1 MSGVIVISVCAHRLF
16 SLNIGANQRREP
28 YDKTSR
34 AVVNGLKCTAIPGQ
48 PFSGG
53 AADQRR
59 CSIRTRHRQAL
70 SLVIHFISPYKKA
83 VAGALVALVITAGI
97 TLGLGQGLRILVDQ
111 GLATESPAMLT
122 RAVGLFFVLVI
133 GLAFGSFARFYLVS
147 WIGERVVADIR
158 KQVFNHLID
167 LHPGFFD
174 QNRAL
179 EIQSRF
185 TADTTILQ
193 SVIGSTVSIALRNA
207 LMLVGGLILL
217 FVTNAKLAGIILL
230 GFPLVIAPILFFG
243 RKVRHLSR
251 LSQDRIADVGSYVG
265 ENLTQ
270 IKTVQAFNHQP
281 HDRRFFAEVSEKA
294 FEIARQRIQQRA
306 WLTTLAISLVMG
318 AVGIVIWI
326 GGLDVIH
333 GRISPGELAAFVFY
347 SLLVGVAAGA
357 ISEVIGELQ
366 RAAGSAARLFEL
378 LQTPSAFRRRPGAD
392 HTPSDADAVPDMEP
406 VNSAIRIHQLTF
418 HYPGR
423 PEHPALSNL
432 SLSIRAGETLALV
445 GPSGAGKSTLFDLL
459 LHFYEPDSGQ
469 IFING
474 LDTAHM
480 SLPVLR
486 QHFALVPQNPALF
499 HGTVADNI
507 RYAKPGATQ
516 AQVEQAAIIAYAH
529 DFIER
534 LPEGYNTRL
543 GDAGQGLSGGQKQR
557 LAIARALLADAPVL
571 LLDEATSALDAESEH
586 LIQQAMPAL
595 TEGRT
600 TLVIAHRLAT
610 VRDADRI
617 AVLEEGRLL
626 AVGSHDQL
634 MEQNEL
640 YQRLARLQF
649 REALT

>member
-1 MSGVIVISVCAHRLF
+1 MELVVGFI
-16 SLNIGANQRREP
+16 NP
-28 YDKTSR
+28 YR
-34 AVVNGLKCTAIPGQ
+34 
-48 PFSGG
+48 
-53 AADQRR
+53 
-59 CSIRTRHRQAL
+59 
-70 SLVIHFISPYKKA
+70 KA

-111 GLATESPAMLT
+111 GLATQSPDNLA
-122 RAVGLFFVLVI
+122 RAVGLFFILVL

-167 LHPGFFD
+167 LHPGFFE

-185 TADTTILQ
+185 TADTTVLQ

-207 LMLVGGLILL
+207 LMLVGGLLLL
-217 FVTNAKLAGIILL
+217 FITNAKLAGIILL
-230 GFPLVIAPILFFG
+230 GFPLVIVPILFFG
-243 RKVRHLSR
+243 RRVRQLSR
-251 LSQDRIADVGSYVG
+251 LSQDRVADVGSYVG

-294 FEIARQRIQQRA
+294 FDIARERIRQRA

-333 GRISPGELAAFVFY
+333 GRITPGELAAFVFY

-378 LQTPSAFRRRPGAD
+378 LQTKPAFDRPLVEQANEFPRAISGD
-392 HTPSDADAVPDMEP
+392 
-406 VNSAIRIHQLTF
+406 IRIKNLTF

-423 PEHPALSNL
+423 SDHPALSDICL
-432 SLSIRAGETLALV
+432 HVQAGETLALV

-459 LHFYEPDSGQ
+459 LHFYEPDSGS
-469 IFING
+469 IHIDST
-474 LDTAHM
+474 DTATA
-480 SLPVLR
+480 SLEALR
-486 QHFALVPQNPALF
+486 SCFALVPQNPALF

-507 RYAKPGATQ
+507 RYARPNASQADVEEAARIAHAHEFIQNLPG
-516 AQVEQAAIIAYAH
+516 
-529 DFIER
+529 
-534 LPEGYNTRL
+534 GYLTRL
-543 GDAGQGLSGGQKQR
+543 GDAGLGLSGGQKQR
-557 LAIARALLADAPVL
+557 LAIARALLADAPIL
-571 LLDEATSALDAESEH
+571 LLDEATSALDAESEN

-595 TEGRT
+595 TSGRT

-617 AVLEEGRLL
+617 AVLDQGRLL
-626 AVGSHDQL
+626 AVGSH
-634 MEQNEL
+634 EEL
-640 YQRLARLQF
+640 IQASPLYRRLAALQF
-649 REALT
+649 REQPA

>member
-1 MSGVIVISVCAHRLF
+1 M
-16 SLNIGANQRREP
+16 
-28 YDKTSR
+28 
-34 AVVNGLKCTAIPGQ
+34 
-48 PFSGG
+48 
-53 AADQRR
+53 
-59 CSIRTRHRQAL
+59 
-70 SLVIHFISPYKKA
+70 
-83 VAGALVALVITAGI
+83 ITAGI
-97 TLGLGQGLRILVDQ
+97 TLSLGQGLRILVDQ
-111 GLATESPAMLT
+111 GLATESPAMLA

-207 LMLVGGLILL
+207 LMLAGGLILL

-265 ENLTQ
+265 ENLAQ

-378 LQTPSAFRRRPGAD
+378 LHTPSAFRRQPQGPTDTASF
-392 HTPSDADAVPDMEP
+392 PAGEP
-406 VNSAIRIHQLTF
+406 VEGAIRIHRLTF
-418 HYPGR
+418 HYPKR
-423 PEHPALSNL
+423 PGHPALSEL
-432 SLSIRAGETLALV
+432 SLTIGAGETLALV

-469 IFING
+469 IFIDG
-474 LDTAHM
+474 LDTAQM
-480 SLPVLR
+480 SLPDLR
-486 QHFALVPQNPALF
+486 RYFALVPQNPALF

-507 RYAKPGATQ
+507 RYAKPDASQT
-516 AQVEQAAIIAYAH
+516 QVEQAARIAHAH
-529 DFIER
+529 DFITA
-534 LPEGYNTRL
+534 LPEGYHTPL

-557 LAIARALLADAPVL
+557 LAIARALLADAPIL

-617 AVLEEGRLL
+617 AVLDEGRLL
-626 AVGSHDQL
+626 AVGTHDQL
-634 MEQNEL
+634 MEQNQL

-649 REALT
+649 REALA

>member
-1 MSGVIVISVCAHRLF
+1 M
-16 SLNIGANQRREP
+16 
-28 YDKTSR
+28 
-34 AVVNGLKCTAIPGQ
+34 
-48 PFSGG
+48 
-53 AADQRR
+53 
-59 CSIRTRHRQAL
+59 AL
-70 SLVIHFISPYKKA
+70 IF
-83 VAGALVALVITAGI
+83 TAGI

-111 GLATESPAMLT
+111 GLATESPENLA
-122 RAVGLFFVLVI
+122 RAIGLFFILVL

-158 KQVFNHLID
+158 KKVFNHLID
-167 LHPGFFD
+167 LHPGFFE

-185 TADTTILQ
+185 TADTTVLQ

-207 LMLVGGLILL
+207 LMLVGGLLLL
-217 FVTNAKLAGIILL
+217 FITNAKLASIILL
-230 GFPLVIAPILFFG
+230 GFPLVIAPILFYG
-243 RKVRHLSR
+243 RRVRALSR
-251 LSQDRIADVGSYVG
+251 LSQDRVADVGSYVG

-281 HDRRFFAEVSEKA
+281 HDRKYFSEVSERA
-294 FEIARQRIQQRA
+294 FEIARQRIRQRA

-378 LQTPSAFRRRPGAD
+378 LLTEPAFERKASTLTLPEHVQGA
-392 HTPSDADAVPDMEP
+392 M
-406 VNSAIRIHQLTF
+406 RIERLSF
-418 HYPGR
+418 SYPGR
-423 PEHPALSNL
+423 LEQPALTDL
-432 SLSIRAGETLALV
+432 SLEIRAGETLALV

-459 LHFYEPDSGQ
+459 LHFYQPTEGRILLDGV
-469 IFING
+469 
-474 LDTAHM
+474 DTADL
-480 SLPVLR
+480 SLEALR
-486 QHFALVPQNPALF
+486 RCFSLVPQNPALF

-507 RYAKPGATQ
+507 RYARPDASQ
-516 AQVEQAAIIAYAH
+516 QDVEQAAKIAHAH
-529 DFIER
+529 DFIQA
-534 LPEGYNTRL
+534 LPKGYETRL
-543 GDAGQGLSGGQKQR
+543 GDAGLGLSGGQKQR

-571 LLDEATSALDAESEH
+571 LLDEATSALDAESEN

-595 TEGRT
+595 TAGRT

-617 AVLEEGRLL
+617 AVMDQGRLL
-626 AVGSHDQL
+626 AVGTHDEL
-634 MEQNEL
+634 MRHNAL
-640 YQRLARLQF
+640 YQRLAKLQF
-649 REALT
+649 RDNAA

>member
-1 MSGVIVISVCAHRLF
+1 MTISPNHR
-16 SLNIGANQRREP
+16 
-28 YDKTSR
+28 K
-34 AVVNGLKCTAIPGQ
+34 
-48 PFSGG
+48 
-53 AADQRR
+53 
-59 CSIRTRHRQAL
+59 AL
-70 SLVIHFISPYKKA
+70 RLVIEFISPYRRA

-111 GLATESPAMLT
+111 GLATQSPENLAK
-122 RAVGLFFVLVI
+122 AIGLFFILVL

-158 KQVFNHLID
+158 KRVFNHLID
-167 LHPGFFD
+167 LTPSFFE

-185 TADTTILQ
+185 TADTTVLQ
-193 SVIGSTVSIALRNA
+193 SVIGSTVSIALRNT
-207 LMLVGGLILL
+207 LMLIGGLILL
-217 FVTNAKLAGIILL
+217 FVTNAKLASIILL
-230 GFPLVIAPILFFG
+230 GFPLVIAPILFYG
-243 RKVRHLSR
+243 RRVRALSR
-251 LSQDRIADVGSYVG
+251 LSQDRVADVGSYVG
-265 ENLTQ
+265 ENLSQ

-281 HDRRFFAEVSEKA
+281 HDRRYFAEVSEKA
-294 FEIARQRIQQRA
+294 FDIARQRIRQRA

-378 LQTPSAFRRRPGAD
+378 LQTEPERRPETGTARLPGTVTGAI
-392 HTPSDADAVPDMEP
+392 ALE
-406 VNSAIRIHQLTF
+406 NLTF
-418 HYPGR
+418 SYSGR
-423 PEHPALSNL
+423 TERPALAKV
-432 SLSIRAGETLALV
+432 SLEIQPGETLALV

-459 LHFYEPDSGQ
+459 LGFYPLQDGSIRLDG
-469 IFING
+469 I
-474 LDTAHM
+474 DTAKVP
-480 SLPVLR
+480 LADLR
-486 QHFALVPQNPALF
+486 RCFALVPQNPALF
-499 HGTVADNI
+499 HGTVADNL
-507 RYAKPGATQ
+507 RYARPEANQ
-516 AQVEQAAIIAYAH
+516 AEIEQAARIAHAH
-529 DFIER
+529 EFIQA
-534 LPEGYNTRL
+534 LPQGYDTPL

-557 LAIARALLADAPVL
+557 LAIARALLADAPIL

-586 LIQQAMPAL
+586 LIQRAMPAL

-617 AVLEEGRLL
+617 AVFDEGRLL

-634 MEQNEL
+634 IRDNAL
-640 YQRLARLQF
+640 YRRLASLQF
-649 REALT
+649 RDTGSQTEH

>member
-1 MSGVIVISVCAHRLF
+1 MTISPNHR
-16 SLNIGANQRREP
+16 
-28 YDKTSR
+28 K
-34 AVVNGLKCTAIPGQ
+34 
-48 PFSGG
+48 
-53 AADQRR
+53 
-59 CSIRTRHRQAL
+59 AL
-70 SLVIHFISPYKKA
+70 RLVIEFISPYRRA
-83 VAGALVALVITAGI
+83 VVGALVALVITAGI

-111 GLATESPAMLT
+111 GLATQSPENLAK
-122 RAVGLFFVLVI
+122 AIGLFFVLVL

-158 KQVFNHLID
+158 KRVFNHLID
-167 LHPGFFD
+167 LTPSFFE

-185 TADTTILQ
+185 TADTTVLQ
-193 SVIGSTVSIALRNA
+193 SVIGSTVSIALRNT
-207 LMLVGGLILL
+207 LMLIGGLILL
-217 FVTNAKLAGIILL
+217 FVTNAKLASIILL
-230 GFPLVIAPILFFG
+230 GFPLVIAPILFYG
-243 RKVRHLSR
+243 RRVRALSR
-251 LSQDRIADVGSYVG
+251 LSQDRVADVGSYVG
-265 ENLTQ
+265 ENLSQ

-281 HDRRFFAEVSEKA
+281 HDRRYFAEVSEKA
-294 FEIARQRIQQRA
+294 FDIARQRIRQRA

-378 LQTPSAFRRRPGAD
+378 LQTEPERRPETGTARLPGTVTGAI
-392 HTPSDADAVPDMEP
+392 ALE
-406 VNSAIRIHQLTF
+406 NLTF
-418 HYPGR
+418 SYSGR
-423 PEHPALSNL
+423 TERPALAKV
-432 SLSIRAGETLALV
+432 SLEIQPGETLALV

-459 LHFYEPDSGQ
+459 LGFYPLQAGSIRLDG
-469 IFING
+469 I
-474 LDTAHM
+474 DTAM
-480 SLPVLR
+480 VPLADLR
-486 QHFALVPQNPALF
+486 RCFALVPQNPALF
-499 HGTVADNI
+499 HGTVADNL
-507 RYAKPGATQ
+507 RYARPEANQ
-516 AQVEQAAIIAYAH
+516 AEIEQAARIAHAH
-529 DFIER
+529 EFIQA
-534 LPEGYNTRL
+534 LPQGYDTPL

-557 LAIARALLADAPVL
+557 LAIARALLADAPIL

-617 AVLEEGRLL
+617 AVFDEGRLL

-634 MEQNEL
+634 IRDNAL
-640 YQRLARLQF
+640 YRRLASLQF
-649 REALT
+649 RDTGSQTEH

>member
-1 MSGVIVISVCAHRLF
+1 M
-16 SLNIGANQRREP
+16 
-28 YDKTSR
+28 K
-34 AVVNGLKCTAIPGQ
+34 
-48 PFSGG
+48 
-53 AADQRR
+53 
-59 CSIRTRHRQAL
+59 
-70 SLVIHFISPYKKA
+70 LVIGFIRPYRKA

-111 GLATESPAMLT
+111 GLATESAGNLARAM
-122 RAVGLFFVLVI
+122 GLFFILVL

-167 LHPGFFD
+167 LHPGFFE

-185 TADTTILQ
+185 TADTTVLQ

-207 LMLVGGLILL
+207 LMLVGGLLLL
-217 FVTNAKLAGIILL
+217 FITNAKLAGIILL
-230 GFPLVIAPILFFG
+230 GFPLVIVPILFFG
-243 RKVRHLSR
+243 RRVRQLSR
-251 LSQDRIADVGSYVG
+251 LSQDRVADVGSYVG

-281 HDRRFFAEVSEKA
+281 HDRRFFAEVSERA
-294 FEIARQRIQQRA
+294 FDIARARIKQRA

-318 AVGIVIWI
+318 AVGVVIWI
-326 GGLDVIH
+326 GGLDVIQ

-378 LQTPSAFRRRPGAD
+378 LQTEPAFNRPAGVANGFPKPITGD
-392 HTPSDADAVPDMEP
+392 I
-406 VNSAIRIHQLTF
+406 AIKGLNF
-418 HYPGR
+418 SYAGR
-423 PEHPALSNL
+423 SEHPALADL
-432 SLSIRAGETLALV
+432 CLHVRAGETLALV

-459 LHFYEPDSGQ
+459 LHFYQPDSGT
-469 IFING
+469 IYIDG
-474 LDTAHM
+474 TDTATV
-480 SLPVLR
+480 SLEALR
-486 QHFALVPQNPALF
+486 SCFSLVPQNPTLF

-507 RYAKPGATQ
+507 RYARPDASQ
-516 AQVEQAAIIAYAH
+516 ADVENAARIAHAH
-529 DFIER
+529 EFIKK
-534 LPEGYNTRL
+534 LPEGYLTRL
-543 GDAGQGLSGGQKQR
+543 GDAGLGLSGGQKQR
-557 LAIARALLADAPVL
+557 LAIARALLADAPIL
-571 LLDEATSALDAESEH
+571 LLDEATSALDAESES

-595 TEGRT
+595 TTGRT

-617 AVLEEGRLL
+617 AVLDQGCLL
-626 AVGSHDQL
+626 AVGTHEQL
-634 MEQNEL
+634 MQENQL
-640 YQRLARLQF
+640 YRRLAQLQF
-649 REALT
+649 RSETGE